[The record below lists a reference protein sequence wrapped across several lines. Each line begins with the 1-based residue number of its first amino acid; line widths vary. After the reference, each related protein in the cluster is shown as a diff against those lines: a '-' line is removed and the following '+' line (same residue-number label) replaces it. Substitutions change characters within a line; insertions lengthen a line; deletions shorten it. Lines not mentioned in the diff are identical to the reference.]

1 MSFEQL
7 AALSAK
13 ISERTRDDGS
23 SIGNAIKTIIVRLSK
38 VGKMPAFADE
48 VSNEELSNASKSL
61 SEIGIQVYDAAGE
74 FRELDTIIGELSA
87 KWDTLSDA
95 QQSNISYNIAATR
108 QTSKF
113 KNMLEAW
120 TDSMELA
127 NNAATTHGNAL
138 DNQEKYEES
147 FSGRLQEISTK
158 WDKFWISVVNS
169 GAADVILDIISSLV
183 TTLNNLSDALGPA
196 TVGIGLF
203 ITALTG
209 ATKLKGLLGGEGLI
223 KNLGK
228 VFAHHGCE
236 SMAA

>member
-1 MSFEQL
+1 M

-108 QTSKF
+108 Q
-113 KNMLEAW
+113 NVCLCA
-120 TDSMELA
+120 
-127 NNAATTHGNAL
+127 
-138 DNQEKYEES
+138 
-147 FSGRLQEISTK
+147 
-158 WDKFWISVVNS
+158 
-169 GAADVILDIISSLV
+169 
-183 TTLNNLSDALGPA
+183 
-196 TVGIGLF
+196 
-203 ITALTG
+203 
-209 ATKLKGLLGGEGLI
+209 
-223 KNLGK
+223 
-228 VFAHHGCE
+228 
-236 SMAA
+236 